1 MRGLFAPICAPRQW
15 RVTALELGPGG
26 LPAAELSWLL
36 ACQNAADLADRPGE
50 PPASPAELRGLLVP
64 PYRGRRML
72 FAATDEAGGAAGWAR
87 LGLYEAFHRELAH
100 AAITVHPSAR
110 RCGVGSALLDALT
123 EAARALSRSRLV
135 LDAPRTRASEAFA
148 VRHGLFIAGR
158 DLRSRLDL
166 RGIELRG
173 SASRE
178 RVTAIVQ
185 AVDGPQQSR
194 SRHARPV
201 RDDGFVPLHWKSR
214 CPDDFLSSYVK
225 ALDCLHASPA
235 AAVPKPAGAV
245 SAVSA
250 VPGST
255 VPGSAVPGSAV
266 PRSSVSASPV
276 SAAQSAPSPAP
287 FSPFTSAE
295 VRHREDAAMQAGLR
309 EYTACLI
316 DRTTGRIAALSSA
329 HTADGL
335 RGEQNETVVVPEY
348 RGRGLAVRV
357 KAQLIRELMA
367 AEPSLTMLDTY
378 NAVDN
383 HRMLAVNRRLGFRP
397 IDTHAAWTLNL

>member
-1 MRGLFAPICAPRQW
+1 
-15 RVTALELGPGG
+15 VTALELGPGG
-26 LPAAELSWLL
+26 LRAAELSWLL

-123 EAARALSRSRLV
+123 DAARALGRTRLV

-148 VRHGLFIAGR
+148 ARHGLFIAGR

-166 RGIELRG
+166 RGVDF
-173 SASRE
+173 SRSVDFQSSSSHE
-178 RVTAIVQ
+178 HVNAIVQ
-185 AVDGPQQSR
+185 AVENPQQSR
-194 SRHARPV
+194 SRHARPAP
-201 RDDGFVPLHWKSR
+201 DDCFVPLHWKSR
-214 CPDDFLSSYVK
+214 CPDDFLAGYVK
-225 ALDCLHASPA
+225 ALDYLHAAPA
-235 AAVPKPAGAV
+235 TAVPMLAGAV
-245 SAVSA
+245 
-250 VPGST
+250 P
-255 VPGSAVPGSAV
+255 
-266 PRSSVSASPV
+266 
-276 SAAQSAPSPAP
+276 AAQSAPSPVP
-287 FSPFTSAE
+287 FSPFTSDE

-316 DRTTGRIAALSSA
+316 DQTTGRIAALSSA

-335 RGEQNETVVVPEY
+335 RGEQNETVVVPDY

>member
-1 MRGLFAPICAPRQW
+1 MRGLFAPTCAPRQW

-123 EAARALSRSRLV
+123 EAARALNRSRLV

-148 VRHGLFIAGR
+148 ARHGLFIAGR

-166 RGIELRG
+166 RGIELRRG
-173 SASRE
+173 ASHE

-185 AVDGPQQSR
+185 AVESPQHSR
-194 SRHARPV
+194 SRHARPAP
-201 RDDGFVPLHWKSR
+201 DDGFVPLHWKSR
-214 CPDDFLSSYVK
+214 CPDDFLAGYVK
-225 ALDCLHASPA
+225 ALDCLHASPTTA
-235 AAVPKPAGAV
+235 VPMPAGAAVPAASKV
-245 SAVSA
+245 SAVSTMSA
-250 VPGST
+250 GPGG
-255 VPGSAVPGSAV
+255 P
-266 PRSSVSASPV
+266 
-276 SAAQSAPSPAP
+276 AAEPTPSPTP

-295 VRHREDAAMQAGLR
+295 VRHREEAAMLAGLR

-316 DRTTGRIAALSSA
+316 DRATGRIAALSSA

-357 KAQLIRELMA
+357 KAQLIRELLA

>member
-1 MRGLFAPICAPRQW
+1 MRGLFASSCPPRQW
-15 RVTALELGPGG
+15 RVTALELGLGG
-26 LPAAELSWLL
+26 LRAAELSWLL

-64 PYRGRRML
+64 PYRGQRML

-123 EAARALSRSRLV
+123 EAARALHRSRLV

-148 VRHGLFIAGR
+148 ARHGLFIAGR

-166 RGIELRG
+166 RGVEVRG
-173 SASRE
+173 SEVAGSEFAGSEYRGNASHKH
-178 RVTAIVQ
+178 VTAIVQ
-185 AVDGPQQSR
+185 AVEGPGSQHAR
-194 SRHARPV
+194 SRHARPAP
-201 RDDGFVPLHWKSR
+201 DDGLLALHWKSR
-214 CPDDFLSSYVK
+214 CPDDFLPGYVK
-225 ALDCLHASPA
+225 ALDCLHAAPTT
-235 AAVPKPAGAV
+235 AVPKPAGAMAALT
-245 SAVSA
+245 SG
-250 VPGST
+250 P
-255 VPGSAVPGSAV
+255 
-266 PRSSVSASPV
+266 SPT
-276 SAAQSAPSPAP
+276 PAP
-287 FSPFTSAE
+287 FSPFTCAE
-295 VRHREDAAMQAGLR
+295 VRHRENAAMQAGLR

-335 RGEQNETVVVPEY
+335 RGEQNETVVVPEF
-348 RGRGLAVRV
+348 RGRGLAVRI

-397 IDTHAAWTLNL
+397 IDTHAAWTLAL

>member
-1 MRGLFAPICAPRQW
+1 VRGLFAPICAPRQW

-26 LPAAELSWLL
+26 LHAAELSWLL

-110 RCGVGSALLDALT
+110 RCGVGSALLDALS
-123 EAARALSRSRLV
+123 EAARALNRSRLV

-148 VRHGLFIAGR
+148 ARHGLFIAGR

-178 RVTAIVQ
+178 HVTAIVQ

-201 RDDGFVPLHWKSR
+201 SDDGFVPLHWKSR
-214 CPDDFLSSYVK
+214 CPDDFLASYVR
-225 ALDCLHASPA
+225 ALDCLHASSA
-235 AAVPKPAGAV
+235 TAVPKPAAAV

-250 VPGST
+250 VPGS
-255 VPGSAVPGSAV
+255 A
-266 PRSSVSASPV
+266 VSASPV
-276 SAAQSAPSPAP
+276 SASQVSAAESAPSPAP

-316 DRTTGRIAALSSA
+316 DRATGRIAALSSA

-335 RGEQNETVVVPEY
+335 RGEQNETVVVPGY

>member
-1 MRGLFAPICAPRQW
+1 MRGLFASTCPPRQW

-26 LPAAELSWLL
+26 LRAAELSWLL

-64 PYRGRRML
+64 PYRGQRML

-123 EAARALSRSRLV
+123 EAARALHRSRLV

-148 VRHGLFIAGR
+148 ARHGLFIAGR

-166 RGIELRG
+166 RGAEFRS
-173 SASRE
+173 SASHAH
-178 RVTAIVQ
+178 VTAIVQ
-185 AVDGPQQSR
+185 AVEGPQQSR
-194 SRHARPV
+194 SRHARPAL
-201 RDDGFVPLHWKSR
+201 DDGLLPLQWKSR
-214 CPDDFLSSYVK
+214 CPDDFLPGYVK
-225 ALDCLHASPA
+225 ALDCLHATPTTAVPALAGAMAALTSEPSAAPA
-235 AAVPKPAGAV
+235 A
-245 SAVSA
+245 
-250 VPGST
+250 
-255 VPGSAVPGSAV
+255 
-266 PRSSVSASPV
+266 
-276 SAAQSAPSPAP
+276 

-295 VRHREDAAMQAGLR
+295 VRHRENAAMQAGLR

-316 DRTTGRIAALSSA
+316 DRATGRIAALSSA

-335 RGEQNETVVVPEY
+335 RGEQNETVVVPEF

-397 IDTHAAWTLNL
+397 IDTHAAWTLSL

>member
-1 MRGLFAPICAPRQW
+1 MRGLFAPACLTRQW
-15 RVTALELGPGG
+15 RVTALELGPAG
-26 LPAAELSWLL
+26 LSAAELSWLL

-110 RCGVGSALLDALT
+110 RCGVGTALLDALA
-123 EAARALSRSRLV
+123 EAARGLRRSRLV
-135 LDAPRTRASEAFA
+135 LDAPRTRASETFA
-148 VRHGLFIAGR
+148 ARHGLYMAGR

-166 RGIELRG
+166 RSIELRG
-173 SASRE
+173 SDIDE

-185 AVDGPQQSR
+185 AVEGPQQPR
-194 SRHARPV
+194 RRHARPTPE
-201 RDDGFVPLHWKSR
+201 DDFVPLHWTSR
-214 CPDDFLSSYVK
+214 CPEEFLSAYVK
-225 ALDCLHASPA
+225 ALDCLHAAPA
-235 AAVPKPAGAV
+235 TAVPT
-245 SAVSA
+245 SAVSLFA
-250 VPGST
+250 TST
-255 VPGSAVPGSAV
+255 D
-266 PRSSVSASPV
+266 SP
-276 SAAQSAPSPAP
+276 SAPAPPP

-295 VRHREDAAMQAGLR
+295 VRHREQAAMRAGLR

-357 KAQLIRELMA
+357 KAQLIRALMA

-397 IDTHAAWTLNL
+397 IDTHAAWALAL